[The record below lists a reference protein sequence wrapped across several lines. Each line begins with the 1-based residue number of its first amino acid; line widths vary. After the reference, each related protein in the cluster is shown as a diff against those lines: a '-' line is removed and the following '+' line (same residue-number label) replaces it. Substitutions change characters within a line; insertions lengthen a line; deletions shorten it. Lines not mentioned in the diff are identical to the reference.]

1 MLASLIVNLFIL
13 RDQEKAQS
21 LQPHHERSPL
31 HALTP
36 LIKTMPSPFWST
48 LLTKKSIESL
58 QRELI
63 ADGSPTLDRSLG
75 LVTLVSLG
83 LGAII
88 GAGIFV
94 ITGQVAAN
102 HTGPSIVLSLILAAS
117 GCACVGL
124 CYAEF
129 ASLIPVTGSAYTYA
143 YATLGEIFAWIIGW
157 DLVLEYL
164 FSASTVAV
172 GWSGYLV
179 SLLRDVGIQLPSAL
193 SQPLNIP
200 AMVVVALTTSL
211 LVLGIRKVGQVNT
224 ILVAIKVIV
233 ILLFIAFGLFYINQ
247 ENWFPFIPPNS
258 GEFGVF
264 GWSGVLRGSG
274 IIFFAYIGFDAL
286 ANATQEAEDPQR
298 TIPIAIMVSLL
309 ISTLLYVSVSLV
321 LLGIVSYSE
330 LNVPDPIAVAVNAMG
345 TRLQWFR
352 PLIKLTAIAGLSSV
366 VLVTLMAQS
375 RVLYSMAMD
384 GLLPPVLAQIHPQFK
399 TPYLASMSAGAIALV
414 LAGCLPLEVLGNLVS
429 IGTLFAF
436 TIMSIAVLILRH
448 NQPDLE
454 RRFRVPFMPWI
465 PLFGAVTSIVQMLS
479 FSLNNWLRLLGWL
492 AIGLLIY
499 FAYGRS
505 RSVIHEQN
513 QPLVSSS
520 VKNTDPEQ
528 LKEQNI
534 I

>member
-1 MLASLIVNLFIL
+1 
-13 RDQEKAQS
+13 
-21 LQPHHERSPL
+21 
-31 HALTP
+31 
-36 LIKTMPSPFWST
+36 MPSPFWNT
-48 LLTKKSIESL
+48 LLTKKSIELL
-58 QRELI
+58 QRESI
-63 ADGSPTLDRSLG
+63 GDGSPTLERSLG

-102 HTGPSIVLSLILAAS
+102 HTGPSIVLSLVLAAL

-179 SLLRDVGIQLPSAL
+179 SLLQDVGIQLPSAL
-193 SQPLNIP
+193 SQPPCNVP
-200 AMVVVALTTSL
+200 AMVVVALTTSV
-211 LVLGIRKVGQVNT
+211 LVVGIRKVGQVNT

-233 ILLFIAFGLFYINQ
+233 ILLFIAFGLFYINPQ
-247 ENWFPFIPPNS
+247 NWFPFIPPNS

-274 IIFFAYIGFDAL
+274 MIFFAYIGFDAL
-286 ANATQEAEDPQR
+286 ANATQEAQEPQR

-309 ISTLLYVSVSLV
+309 ISTLLYISVSLV
-321 LLGIVSYSE
+321 LLGIVPYAE
-330 LNVPDPIAVAVNAMG
+330 LSVPDPIAVAVNAMG
-345 TRLQWFR
+345 NGLRWFR

-384 GLLPPVLAQIHPQFK
+384 GLLPPALAQIHPQFK
-399 TPYLASMSAGAIALV
+399 TPYLASISAGAIAMV

-429 IGTLFAF
+429 IGTLLAF
-436 TIMSIAVLILRH
+436 TIMAIAVLILRY
-448 NQPDLE
+448 NQPHLE
-454 RRFRVPFMPWI
+454 RPFRVPFMPWI
-465 PLFGAVTSIVQMLS
+465 PLFGAVTSIIQMLS

-492 AIGLLIY
+492 VIGLLIY

-520 VKNTDPEQ
+520 VENTDSE
-528 LKEQNI
+528 
-534 I
+534 